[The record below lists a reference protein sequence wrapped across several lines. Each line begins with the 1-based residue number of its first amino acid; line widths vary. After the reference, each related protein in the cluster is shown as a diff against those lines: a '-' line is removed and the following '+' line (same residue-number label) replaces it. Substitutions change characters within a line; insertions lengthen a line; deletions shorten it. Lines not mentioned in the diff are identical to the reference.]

1 MRFSSR
7 RYIAEILPIQH
18 KNQQITCLT
27 LTIKFDL
34 LAGGIFLGENASIS
48 SLIRIHNFSLNQS
61 PQIKVSHIRQ
71 IAIKHIYAS
80 IVFL

>member
-27 LTIKFDL
+27 LTFKFDL
-34 LAGGIFLGENASIS
+34 LAGVMFLGKNTSIS
-48 SLIRIHNFSLNQS
+48 SILKIHSFSLNQS
-61 PQIKVSHIRQ
+61 LQIKVSHIRQ
-71 IAIKHIYAS
+71 IAVKHI
-80 IVFL
+80 